1 MKPGRLPFLLAAVLS
16 LLAGLAAGMARMGWP
31 AGPHAAAWAPLH
43 GPLMS
48 SAFLGT
54 LIALERAVA
63 VGRPAAFG
71 APALAALGALFLLAG
86 APTMAGWLMASG
98 AVALLGVYGLTLARR
113 FELPQLVMAAGALA
127 WLGGDLLW
135 LAGRPMPQAALWW
148 LGFLVLTIAGERLEL
163 GRIVH
168 RGWWMQ
174 PLFLLLVLLL
184 VTALAATATGW
195 PPAPRLCGLA
205 IIGLALWLGRFDVAR
220 RTIRLPG
227 QPRYMAACMLAG
239 YLWLA
244 LAGLLLTAGGL
255 ETSGPRYDAAI
266 HAIALGFVFSMI
278 FAHALVILPAV
289 TGVLVPFSRLL
300 YLPLALLHLS
310 LVLRLTADLFPGLP
324 AAAWPVGGVA
334 SAAAI
339 LLFFLI
345 LAGSALRAR
354 APAAA

>member
-16 LLAGLAAGMARMGWP
+16 LLAGLAAGLARMGWP
-31 AGPHAAAWAPLH
+31 VGPLAVSWAPHH

-63 VGRPAAFG
+63 AGRRTAFS
-71 APALAALGALFLLAG
+71 APALAALGALALLAG
-86 APTMAGWLMASG
+86 FPVVAGGLMAAG
-98 AVALLGVYGLTLARR
+98 ALALLGVYGVALARR
-113 FELPQLVMAAGALA
+113 FELPPLVMAAGALA

-135 LAGRPMPQAALWW
+135 LTGRPIPQAVLWW
-148 LGFLVLTIAGERLEL
+148 LGFLVLTITGERLEL

-168 RGWWMQ
+168 RGRWMQ
-174 PLFLLLVLLL
+174 PLFLVLVLLL
-184 VTALAATATGW
+184 GAALAATAAGW
-195 PPAPRLCGLA
+195 STAPRLYGLA
-205 IIGLALWLGRFDVAR
+205 LTGLALWLGRFDVAR

-255 ETSGPRYDAAI
+255 GGSGPHYDAAI

-310 LVLRLTADLFPGLP
+310 LLHRLGADLVPGLP
-324 AAAWPVGGVA
+324 AATWPAGGVA
-334 SAAAI
+334 NTVAI

-345 LAGSALRAR
+345 LAGTALRR
-354 APAAA
+354 RLLGAA